1 MPDRMRKGAGRL
13 PPKPPAK
20 PPTKDQVPSKD
31 PNSDNRRKADPSKGK
46 K

>member
-13 PPKPPAK
+13 PPKRLAK
-20 PPTKDQVPSKD
+20 PPAKDQVPSKP
-31 PNSDNRRKADPSKGK
+31 PNPDNRRKGDPSKGK